1 MASKPNASKMGRPT
15 IFTPELAEKICDL
28 IREGKS
34 ERQISKM
41 PGMPDAKTLLRWK
54 DTNSD
59 FCLQSARAR
68 EASAEKFNDELL
80 ELQENLNNELQT
92 RLLSGDDFP
101 KGTVE
106 AFKVLMQEKARQIS
120 WRDDSRFGD
129 RKTVKIQS
137 DTPDLST
144 IDMEKL
150 KAARELLYDE
160 TPDTDRT

>member
-1 MASKPNASKMGRPT
+1 
-15 IFTPELAEKICDL
+15 
-28 IREGKS
+28 
-34 ERQISKM
+34 M
-41 PGMPDAKTLLRWK
+41 PGMPDAVTLRRWK
-54 DTNSD
+54 DTNPE
-59 FCLQSARAR
+59 FCTHSARAR

-80 ELQENLNNELQT
+80 ELQANLNNELQT
-92 RLLSGDDFP
+92 RLLNGDDFP

-120 WRDDSRFGD
+120 WRDDSRYGD

>member
-15 IFTPELAEKICDL
+15 IFTPELAEQICDL

-34 ERQISKM
+34 ERQICKM
-41 PGMPDAKTLLRWK
+41 PGMPPLRTLQDWK
-54 DTNSD
+54 DRNPD
-59 FCLQSARAR
+59 FLQQSARAR

-80 ELQENLNNELQT
+80 ELQANLNNELQT
-92 RLLSGDDFP
+92 RLLNGDDFP
-101 KGTVE
+101 RGTVE

-129 RKTVKIQS
+129 RKTVKIQNDS
-137 DTPDLST
+137 PDLST

>member
-1 MASKPNASKMGRPT
+1 MASKPNASKTGRPT

-28 IREGKS
+28 IEKGYS
-34 ERQISKM
+34 ERQIGEM
-41 PGMPDAKTLLRWK
+41 DGMPTRRTIQSWK
-54 DTNSD
+54 DKNSD
-59 FCLQSARAR
+59 FLLQSARAR

-80 ELQENLNNELQT
+80 ELQENLNNELTT
-92 RLLSGDDFP
+92 RLLNGEDFP
-101 KGTVE
+101 RGAIE
-106 AFKVLMQEKARQIS
+106 AYRVLMQEKERQVS